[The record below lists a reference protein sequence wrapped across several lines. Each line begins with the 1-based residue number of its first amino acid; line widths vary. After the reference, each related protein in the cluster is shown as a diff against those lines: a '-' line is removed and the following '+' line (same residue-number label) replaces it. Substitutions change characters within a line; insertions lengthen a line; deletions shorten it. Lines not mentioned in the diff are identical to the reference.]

1 MRSVYTSKCPK
12 EQNKTVLASSLL
24 GTAYRKQAH
33 KDILN
38 LYSFTFNDPVDQYDL
53 LGLDVNRVDQVSF
66 KACPCDCGPDVTQV
80 VAATLSS
87 VTSAFQSVGTLQQL
101 GACVGLFMPPYALN
115 SWDMNSVLSFPN
127 KYPANSLCAPC
138 NGKLTYNG
146 GCYDASDINYIMFG
160 HMFSL
165 CDSEFPGLFPERDVA
180 AIIASG
186 KIARLLPIGCSTA
199 FGVHGYSG
207 GSVSCA
213 GSQVCRPSTKA
224 ATFNPS
230 GNNWRWDGI
239 NN

>member
-1 MRSVYTSKCPK
+1 MSNCPK
-12 EQNKTVLASSLL
+12 EHNKSVLASSLF
-24 GTAYRKQAH
+24 GNAYRTQAN

-38 LYSFTFNDPVDQYDL
+38 PYSFTFNAPLDLYDL
-53 LGLDVNRVDQVSF
+53 LGLDVNKVDHVSF

-80 VAATLSS
+80 VASTLSS
-87 VTSAFQSVGTLQQL
+87 ITSAFQSVGTLQQL
-101 GACVGLFMPPYALN
+101 GACIGLFMPPYALD
-115 SWDMNSVLSFPN
+115 SWDMNSVLSFPSM
-127 KYPANSLCAPC
+127 YPAGSFCAPC

-165 CDSEFPGLFPERDVA
+165 CNSEFPGAFPERDVA
-180 AIIASG
+180 AIIATG
-186 KIARLLPIGCSTA
+186 KVLRGYPIGCSAA
-199 FGVHGYSG
+199 FGVQGYTG
-207 GSVSCA
+207 GAVSCD
-213 GSQVCRPSTKA
+213 GSQVCRSSTKA